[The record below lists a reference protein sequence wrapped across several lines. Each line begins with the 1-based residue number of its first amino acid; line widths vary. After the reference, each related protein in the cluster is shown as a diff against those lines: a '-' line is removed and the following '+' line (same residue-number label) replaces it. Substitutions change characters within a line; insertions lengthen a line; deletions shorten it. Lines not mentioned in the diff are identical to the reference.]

1 MKDTRRNEVRAAE
14 RAGGWKA
21 MPDGLD
27 KLEAHMRERLGVAPD
42 VERPDS
48 QRVRRESAIVARGR
62 RLVAS
67 IRGRRG
73 SRAR

>member
-1 MKDTRRNEVRAAE
+1 MTDTRRNKVSAAE
-14 RAGGWKA
+14 RAGGWKV

-27 KLEAHMRERLGVAPD
+27 KLEAYMRERLGVEPD

-48 QRVRRESAIVARGR
+48 QRARRESAIVARGR
-62 RLVAS
+62 RFVAS

-73 SRAR
+73 LRTR